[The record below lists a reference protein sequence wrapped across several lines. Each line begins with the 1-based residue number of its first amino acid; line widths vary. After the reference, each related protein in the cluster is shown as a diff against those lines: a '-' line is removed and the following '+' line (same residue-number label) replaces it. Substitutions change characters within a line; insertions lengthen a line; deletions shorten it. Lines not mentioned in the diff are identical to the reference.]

1 MAIRISGDVG
11 LLASGSNTNLLGNT
25 QLLPSQ
31 MPSGSIIQVIQ
42 SIKTDTFSV
51 TGATLTDV
59 PGLSAT
65 ITLNNPNNKVMVLI
79 DAKVGMSL
87 YQARGR
93 LVRVNTTNNKTN
105 NLGLGDK
112 VGSRPVGTMYL
123 NYYSPNTAVP
133 VTGYNEAYWCQSMLA
148 RYVDTP
154 GTDGASVGPFTYK
167 LQLCS
172 YSIYTAYI
180 NRSHIWQDGG
190 GGFGLEYDG
199 TMSSTITLLEIAT

>member
-11 LLASGSNTNLLGNT
+11 LLGSGTNINLLGNT

-31 MPSGSIIQVIQ
+31 MPSGSIIQVVQ
-42 SIKTDTFSV
+42 AIKTDTFSV
-51 TGATLTDV
+51 TGSNLTDV
-59 PGLSAT
+59 PGLSAI
-65 ITLNNPNNKVMVLI
+65 ITLNNPNNKVMILI
-79 DAKVGMSL
+79 DAKVGMSV

-93 LVRVNTTNNKTN
+93 LVRVNNTNNKTN

-112 VGSRPVGTMYL
+112 VGTRPVGTMYS
-123 NYYSPNTAVP
+123 NYYALDTAA
-133 VTGYNEAYWCQSMLA
+133 TGYNEKYWCQSMLT
-148 RYVDTP
+148 RFVDTP

-172 YSIYTAYI
+172 YTTNIAYI
-180 NRSHIWQDGG
+180 NRTDIWQDGG
-190 GGFGLEYDG
+190 GGIGFEYDG